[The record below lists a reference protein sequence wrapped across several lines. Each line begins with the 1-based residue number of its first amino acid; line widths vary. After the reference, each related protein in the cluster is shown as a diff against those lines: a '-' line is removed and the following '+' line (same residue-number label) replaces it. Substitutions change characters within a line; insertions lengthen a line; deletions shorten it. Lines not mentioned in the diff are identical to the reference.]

1 MVINAQPLQLPTIE
15 RKSVA
20 ADQEKYFWELAEL
33 MDPDDRPSISV
44 IIPVYNGAKTVSQ
57 TVECLQRQSLKPAEI
72 IVVDDGSTDE
82 TLAVLRGFDE
92 QITILSQPNSGPASA
107 RNRGVRAANGDF
119 TAFTDSD
126 CLPDKD
132 WLLNLALGFDNERV
146 AGVGGAVRSAVQG
159 LTGEYVDAI
168 RLLDPQPDESGE
180 IPYLITANACFR
192 REVLIEAGLFN
203 ESFRKPGGEEP
214 DVCLRI
220 RNLGYEFRFAE
231 QALVR
236 HHHRQ
241 TVGSFLKTIANYGE
255 GLYVLSRLWPDYRIE
270 NPLQRWLK
278 RLIELRSIIRRIPK
292 YAARYGLF
300 KAVYFSLLD
309 YLRQIAYLSGYL
321 RGRRRE
327 A

>member
-1 MVINAQPLQLPTIE
+1 MGTDN
-15 RKSVA
+15 
-20 ADQEKYFWELAEL
+20 
-33 MDPDDRPSISV
+33 RPNISV
-44 IIPVYNGAKTVSQ
+44 IIPVYNGAKTISQ
-57 TVECLQRQSLKPAEI
+57 TVECLLRQSLKPAEI

-82 TLAVLRGFDE
+82 TPSVLRGFDGE
-92 QITILSQPNSGPASA
+92 ITVLSQSNSGPASA
-107 RNRGVRAANGDF
+107 RNHGVKVAKGDF
-119 TAFTDSD
+119 AAFTDSD

-132 WLLNLALGFDNERV
+132 WLFNLALGFDNERI
-146 AGVGGAVRSAVQG
+146 AGVGGVVRSAVQG

-203 ESFRKPGGEEP
+203 QRFRKPGGEEP

-220 RNLGYEFRFAE
+220 RKLGYEFRFAE
-231 QALVR
+231 QALIH

-241 TVGSFLKTIANYGE
+241 TIGSLLKTIANYGE
-255 GLYVLSRLWPDYRIE
+255 GLYVLSRLWPAYSIG
-270 NPLQRWLK
+270 NPFR
-278 RLIELRSIIRRIPK
+278 RLLRRLVELRSVVRRIPQ
-292 YAARYGLF
+292 YAGQYGLF
-300 KAVYFSLLD
+300 RAICFSVLD

-327 A
+327 T